1 MGYSAIAAPLT
12 ELTKKDK
19 EFEWTTAAQGTFDQ
33 LKQAFTRAPI
43 LLTFDPEK
51 PIVVETDA
59 SDYALG
65 AVLSQQG
72 ESKK

>member
-1 MGYSAIAAPLT
+1 MGYSAITAPLT

-19 EFEWTTAAQGTFDQ
+19 EFEWTTAAQGAFNQ

-51 PIVVETDA
+51 PIVVETDI
-59 SDYALG
+59 SDYILG
-65 AVLSQQG
+65 AVLSQ
-72 ESKK
+72 